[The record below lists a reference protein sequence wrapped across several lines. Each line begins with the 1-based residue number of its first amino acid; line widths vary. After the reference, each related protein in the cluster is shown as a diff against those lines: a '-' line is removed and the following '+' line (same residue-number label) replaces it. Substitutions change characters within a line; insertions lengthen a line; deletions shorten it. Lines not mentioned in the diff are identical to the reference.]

1 MPSGKR
7 KGKGKK
13 MKRDLDKKRG
23 AQAALDYLVSWGW
36 VLIVIVLV
44 LVILFSLGIFK
55 VPSAPTI
62 ITGFQGIT
70 MQAAQANST
79 MLVVELTNNYNQFV
93 NITGITVNVNG
104 NNYTSDSC
112 LNTIISDG
120 QSTLCRVPVSIPTHS
135 YLSKI
140 QISFTPYKSTTSE
153 VSNGTVSST
162 LLSGSIPINNQLTYF
177 LERGLP
183 YGSTFTVN
191 YNTST
196 NSTVISSIKDNV
208 SFNLPFGKYYFS
220 VPTVNYQGCVSV
232 PSPSSGDHSTGVGE
246 LILFTSN
253 CTTTFT
259 ETGLPSGQI
268 WQVSFNGTTKSTS
281 TGSSITIKTN
291 NTQKA
296 YSSYVATA
304 KSDSLSCVSSF
315 TPSVSLG
322 SSYTF
327 SAWNCTTTFTETG
340 LPTGQGWTANYDNLA
355 DKGSTNSPTTIIFSN
370 DKITSISKA
379 YAFSSSNQLSC
390 YTGSVSLY
398 MGSSY
403 TFSAWNCTTTFTE
416 TGLPSG
422 QSWKTTYNSTSN
434 SANTGSA
441 ITFFASDLSNVALSY
456 SASSLIN
463 NLDCEGS
470 DTPSVSLGSS
480 YTFSAWNCTTTFTE
494 TGLPSGQSWKTTYNS
509 TSNSANTGSAITF
522 FASDLSNVA
531 LSYSASSLINN
542 LDCEGSDTPSVSLG
556 SSYTFSAWNCTTTF
570 TETGLPSGQ
579 IWQVSFNGTT
589 KSTSTGSSITI
600 KTNNTQKAYS
610 SYVATAKSDSLS
622 CVSSFTPS
630 VSLGSSYTFSAWNC
644 TTTFSNPSFANSPE
658 NKASQWTMS
667 FDGERLETSST
678 GMSFIQDDVSNVGTY
693 SFQPFTEG
701 NILCTGDYQSAQMGG
716 SYTLGENWLCYTAL
730 IPTFNSAGDS
740 EIDVIPEFYPATV
753 LSTISSN
760 IPSNAFDYNSGGFSD
775 MVAYNPNTNEF
786 YIPMGS
792 RNSILVLNDSTDQI
806 VTTISTYSGAHP
818 IGIYYANGYVYVLN
832 ANGIL
837 SSDTIQVING
847 NSFTSA
853 NTSIGILD
861 ELGYNYYTHYLWI
874 PNSNTSTNSYEISTV
889 EADSQAT
896 FDNSL
901 GSPFSADFLGNPGY
915 CASNVA
921 MYVPGTDTSGD
932 GEVEE
937 YNAVNGQEISTISV
951 NSITSTPSQAVCVPP
966 TTNDGF
972 GQLYVAGLNNIAV
985 INVSNNAVNTPFSSL
1000 SSDALLYYDE
1010 VPYMSSDLPGS
1021 ALYALNNT
1029 NGNSST
1035 LYYFD
1040 PNRLIFDGVS
1050 TLNVGY
1056 NATGIGGVKAG
1067 ESVDTSNPSSGTSI
1081 EEPIVATFY
1090 SSTPPASWSVNLAKY
1105 GWSSS
1110 SGNSA
1115 VVIPLAYNNGHE
1127 YKYSIPIV
1135 CDFNSNV
1142 EYEASPS
1149 SGTIQ
1154 AGQTINVTWID
1165 VGSC

>member
-327 SAWNCTTTFTETG
+327 SAWNCTTTF
-340 LPTGQGWTANYDNLA
+340 
-355 DKGSTNSPTTIIFSN
+355 
-370 DKITSISKA
+370 
-379 YAFSSSNQLSC
+379 
-390 YTGSVSLY
+390 
-398 MGSSY
+398 
-403 TFSAWNCTTTFTE
+403 
-416 TGLPSG
+416 
-422 QSWKTTYNSTSN
+422 
-434 SANTGSA
+434 
-441 ITFFASDLSNVALSY
+441 
-456 SASSLIN
+456 
-463 NLDCEGS
+463 
-470 DTPSVSLGSS
+470 
-480 YTFSAWNCTTTFTE
+480 
-494 TGLPSGQSWKTTYNS
+494 
-509 TSNSANTGSAITF
+509 
-522 FASDLSNVA
+522 
-531 LSYSASSLINN
+531 
-542 LDCEGSDTPSVSLG
+542 
-556 SSYTFSAWNCTTTF
+556 
-570 TETGLPSGQ
+570 
-579 IWQVSFNGTT
+579 
-589 KSTSTGSSITI
+589 
-600 KTNNTQKAYS
+600 
-610 SYVATAKSDSLS
+610 
-622 CVSSFTPS
+622 
-630 VSLGSSYTFSAWNC
+630 
-644 TTTFSNPSFANSPE
+644 SNPSFANSPE

-760 IPSNAFDYNSGGFSD
+760 IPSNAFDYNSGGFPD

-818 IGIYYANGYVYVLN
+818 MGIYYANGYVYVLN

-1029 NGNSST
+1029 NGNGNSST

>member
-140 QISFTPYKSTTSE
+140 QISFTPYKSTTYE

-246 LILFTSN
+246 LILFTS
-253 CTTTFT
+253 
-259 ETGLPSGQI
+259 
-268 WQVSFNGTTKSTS
+268 
-281 TGSSITIKTN
+281 
-291 NTQKA
+291 
-296 YSSYVATA
+296 
-304 KSDSLSCVSSF
+304 
-315 TPSVSLG
+315 
-322 SSYTF
+322 
-327 SAWNCTTTFTETG
+327 
-340 LPTGQGWTANYDNLA
+340 
-355 DKGSTNSPTTIIFSN
+355 
-370 DKITSISKA
+370 
-379 YAFSSSNQLSC
+379 
-390 YTGSVSLY
+390 
-398 MGSSY
+398 
-403 TFSAWNCTTTFTE
+403 
-416 TGLPSG
+416 
-422 QSWKTTYNSTSN
+422 
-434 SANTGSA
+434 
-441 ITFFASDLSNVALSY
+441 
-456 SASSLIN
+456 
-463 NLDCEGS
+463 
-470 DTPSVSLGSS
+470 
-480 YTFSAWNCTTTFTE
+480 
-494 TGLPSGQSWKTTYNS
+494 
-509 TSNSANTGSAITF
+509 
-522 FASDLSNVA
+522 
-531 LSYSASSLINN
+531 
-542 LDCEGSDTPSVSLG
+542 
-556 SSYTFSAWNCTTTF
+556 NCTTTF

-760 IPSNAFDYNSGGFSD
+760 IPSNAFDYNSGGFPD

-818 IGIYYANGYVYVLN
+818 MGIYYANGYVYVLN

-901 GSPFSADFLGNPGY
+901 GSPFSANFLGNPGY

-1010 VPYMSSDLPGS
+1010 VPYMSSDQPGS
-1021 ALYALNNT
+1021 PLYALNNT
-1029 NGNSST
+1029 NGNGNSST

>member
-403 TFSAWNCTTTFTE
+403 TFSAWNCTTTF
-416 TGLPSG
+416 
-422 QSWKTTYNSTSN
+422 
-434 SANTGSA
+434 
-441 ITFFASDLSNVALSY
+441 
-456 SASSLIN
+456 
-463 NLDCEGS
+463 
-470 DTPSVSLGSS
+470 
-480 YTFSAWNCTTTFTE
+480 
-494 TGLPSGQSWKTTYNS
+494 
-509 TSNSANTGSAITF
+509 
-522 FASDLSNVA
+522 
-531 LSYSASSLINN
+531 
-542 LDCEGSDTPSVSLG
+542 
-556 SSYTFSAWNCTTTF
+556 
-570 TETGLPSGQ
+570 
-579 IWQVSFNGTT
+579 
-589 KSTSTGSSITI
+589 
-600 KTNNTQKAYS
+600 
-610 SYVATAKSDSLS
+610 
-622 CVSSFTPS
+622 
-630 VSLGSSYTFSAWNC
+630 
-644 TTTFSNPSFANSPE
+644 SNPSFANSPE

-760 IPSNAFDYNSGGFSD
+760 IPSNAFDYNSGGFPD

-818 IGIYYANGYVYVLN
+818 MGIYYANGYVYVLN

-901 GSPFSADFLGNPGY
+901 GSPFSANFLGNPGY

-1029 NGNSST
+1029 NGNGNSST

>member
-104 NNYTSDSC
+104 NTYTSDSC
-112 LNTIISDG
+112 LDTIISDG

-140 QISFTPYKSTTSE
+140 QISFTPYKSTTYE

-259 ETGLPSGQI
+259 ETGLP
-268 WQVSFNGTTKSTS
+268 
-281 TGSSITIKTN
+281 
-291 NTQKA
+291 
-296 YSSYVATA
+296 
-304 KSDSLSCVSSF
+304 
-315 TPSVSLG
+315 
-322 SSYTF
+322 
-327 SAWNCTTTFTETG
+327 
-340 LPTGQGWTANYDNLA
+340 TGQGWTANYDNLA

-398 MGSSY
+398 M
-403 TFSAWNCTTTFTE
+403 
-416 TGLPSG
+416 
-422 QSWKTTYNSTSN
+422 
-434 SANTGSA
+434 
-441 ITFFASDLSNVALSY
+441 
-456 SASSLIN
+456 
-463 NLDCEGS
+463 
-470 DTPSVSLGSS
+470 GSS

-760 IPSNAFDYNSGGFSD
+760 IPSNAFDYNSGGFPD

-818 IGIYYANGYVYVLN
+818 MGIYYANGYVYVLN

-901 GSPFSADFLGNPGY
+901 GSPFSANFLGNPGY

-1029 NGNSST
+1029 NGNGNSST

>member
-327 SAWNCTTTFTETG
+327 SAWNCTTTF
-340 LPTGQGWTANYDNLA
+340 
-355 DKGSTNSPTTIIFSN
+355 
-370 DKITSISKA
+370 
-379 YAFSSSNQLSC
+379 
-390 YTGSVSLY
+390 
-398 MGSSY
+398 
-403 TFSAWNCTTTFTE
+403 
-416 TGLPSG
+416 
-422 QSWKTTYNSTSN
+422 
-434 SANTGSA
+434 
-441 ITFFASDLSNVALSY
+441 
-456 SASSLIN
+456 
-463 NLDCEGS
+463 
-470 DTPSVSLGSS
+470 
-480 YTFSAWNCTTTFTE
+480 
-494 TGLPSGQSWKTTYNS
+494 
-509 TSNSANTGSAITF
+509 
-522 FASDLSNVA
+522 
-531 LSYSASSLINN
+531 
-542 LDCEGSDTPSVSLG
+542 
-556 SSYTFSAWNCTTTF
+556 
-570 TETGLPSGQ
+570 
-579 IWQVSFNGTT
+579 
-589 KSTSTGSSITI
+589 
-600 KTNNTQKAYS
+600 
-610 SYVATAKSDSLS
+610 
-622 CVSSFTPS
+622 
-630 VSLGSSYTFSAWNC
+630 
-644 TTTFSNPSFANSPE
+644 SNPSFANSPE

-760 IPSNAFDYNSGGFSD
+760 IPSNAFDYNSGGFPD

-1029 NGNSST
+1029 NGNGNSST

>member
-327 SAWNCTTTFTETG
+327 SAWNCTTTF
-340 LPTGQGWTANYDNLA
+340 
-355 DKGSTNSPTTIIFSN
+355 
-370 DKITSISKA
+370 
-379 YAFSSSNQLSC
+379 
-390 YTGSVSLY
+390 
-398 MGSSY
+398 
-403 TFSAWNCTTTFTE
+403 
-416 TGLPSG
+416 
-422 QSWKTTYNSTSN
+422 
-434 SANTGSA
+434 
-441 ITFFASDLSNVALSY
+441 
-456 SASSLIN
+456 
-463 NLDCEGS
+463 
-470 DTPSVSLGSS
+470 
-480 YTFSAWNCTTTFTE
+480 
-494 TGLPSGQSWKTTYNS
+494 
-509 TSNSANTGSAITF
+509 
-522 FASDLSNVA
+522 
-531 LSYSASSLINN
+531 
-542 LDCEGSDTPSVSLG
+542 
-556 SSYTFSAWNCTTTF
+556 
-570 TETGLPSGQ
+570 
-579 IWQVSFNGTT
+579 
-589 KSTSTGSSITI
+589 
-600 KTNNTQKAYS
+600 
-610 SYVATAKSDSLS
+610 
-622 CVSSFTPS
+622 
-630 VSLGSSYTFSAWNC
+630 
-644 TTTFSNPSFANSPE
+644 SNPSFANSPE

-760 IPSNAFDYNSGGFSD
+760 IPSNAFDYNSGGFPD

-901 GSPFSADFLGNPGY
+901 GSPFSADFLVNPGY

-1029 NGNSST
+1029 NGNGNSST

>member
-327 SAWNCTTTFTETG
+327 SAWNCTTTF
-340 LPTGQGWTANYDNLA
+340 
-355 DKGSTNSPTTIIFSN
+355 
-370 DKITSISKA
+370 
-379 YAFSSSNQLSC
+379 
-390 YTGSVSLY
+390 
-398 MGSSY
+398 
-403 TFSAWNCTTTFTE
+403 
-416 TGLPSG
+416 
-422 QSWKTTYNSTSN
+422 
-434 SANTGSA
+434 
-441 ITFFASDLSNVALSY
+441 
-456 SASSLIN
+456 
-463 NLDCEGS
+463 
-470 DTPSVSLGSS
+470 
-480 YTFSAWNCTTTFTE
+480 
-494 TGLPSGQSWKTTYNS
+494 
-509 TSNSANTGSAITF
+509 
-522 FASDLSNVA
+522 
-531 LSYSASSLINN
+531 
-542 LDCEGSDTPSVSLG
+542 
-556 SSYTFSAWNCTTTF
+556 
-570 TETGLPSGQ
+570 
-579 IWQVSFNGTT
+579 
-589 KSTSTGSSITI
+589 
-600 KTNNTQKAYS
+600 
-610 SYVATAKSDSLS
+610 
-622 CVSSFTPS
+622 
-630 VSLGSSYTFSAWNC
+630 
-644 TTTFSNPSFANSPE
+644 SNPSFANSPE

-760 IPSNAFDYNSGGFSD
+760 IPSNAFDYNSGGFPD

-818 IGIYYANGYVYVLN
+818 MGIYYANGYVYVLN

-901 GSPFSADFLGNPGY
+901 GSPFSADFLVNPGY

-1029 NGNSST
+1029 NGNGNSST

>member
-327 SAWNCTTTFTETG
+327 SAWNCTTTF
-340 LPTGQGWTANYDNLA
+340 
-355 DKGSTNSPTTIIFSN
+355 
-370 DKITSISKA
+370 
-379 YAFSSSNQLSC
+379 
-390 YTGSVSLY
+390 
-398 MGSSY
+398 
-403 TFSAWNCTTTFTE
+403 
-416 TGLPSG
+416 
-422 QSWKTTYNSTSN
+422 
-434 SANTGSA
+434 
-441 ITFFASDLSNVALSY
+441 
-456 SASSLIN
+456 
-463 NLDCEGS
+463 
-470 DTPSVSLGSS
+470 
-480 YTFSAWNCTTTFTE
+480 
-494 TGLPSGQSWKTTYNS
+494 
-509 TSNSANTGSAITF
+509 
-522 FASDLSNVA
+522 
-531 LSYSASSLINN
+531 
-542 LDCEGSDTPSVSLG
+542 
-556 SSYTFSAWNCTTTF
+556 
-570 TETGLPSGQ
+570 
-579 IWQVSFNGTT
+579 
-589 KSTSTGSSITI
+589 
-600 KTNNTQKAYS
+600 
-610 SYVATAKSDSLS
+610 
-622 CVSSFTPS
+622 
-630 VSLGSSYTFSAWNC
+630 
-644 TTTFSNPSFANSPE
+644 SNPSFANSPE

-760 IPSNAFDYNSGGFSD
+760 IPSNAFDYNSGGFPD

-818 IGIYYANGYVYVLN
+818 MGIYYANGYVYVLN

-901 GSPFSADFLGNPGY
+901 GSPFSANFLGNPGY

-1029 NGNSST
+1029 NGNGNSST